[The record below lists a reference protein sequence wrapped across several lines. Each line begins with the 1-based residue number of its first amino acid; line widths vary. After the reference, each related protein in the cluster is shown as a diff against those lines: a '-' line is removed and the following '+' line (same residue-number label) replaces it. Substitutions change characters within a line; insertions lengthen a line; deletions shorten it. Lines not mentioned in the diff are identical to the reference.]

1 MKKQKPIQRTAEKD
15 LKNIRKF
22 LGNSIKDFSES
33 IGISQKELIAIEEGK
48 RKLTKSELSRICSVI
63 MNTVVI
69 LVGDNMNDKIANFD
83 DAPNYSIE
91 KEDIED
97 YALKS
102 AEVLFSKGIMRKID
116 EDTKYDEVI
125 KLAIYAC
132 NKDGLPNNIN
142 PKVGAFCK
150 ILRDAHKIDSF
161 RMSLNY
167 PIIDTLIEKFPSNL
181 VYDKFKKFGVID
193 KKMSEN
199 NADDVLVLLSS
210 VFGLNYRYS
219 YAILKRNDYVDKII
233 ATLSFKDK
241 NVNAFFNQIAKV
253 LNTYIDRKIGE

>member
-1 MKKQKPIQRTAEKD
+1 MIKSSRVMRVFEQYVKKYDMNNNNIKSKYFHS
-15 LKNIRKF
+15 LKVMEI
-22 LGNSIKDFSES
+22 SSDIATT
-33 IGISQKELIAIEEGK
+33 IGIFTDEDVAVCELIALFHE
-48 RKLTKSELSRICSVI
+48 
-63 MNTVVI
+63 
-69 LVGDNMNDKIANFD
+69 IANFD

-167 PIIDTLIEKFPSNL
+167 PIIDTLIEKFPSSL
-181 VYDKFKKFGVID
+181 VYDKFKKFGVIN

-233 ATLSFKDK
+233 ATLSFNDK

>member
-1 MKKQKPIQRTAEKD
+1 MIKSSRVMRVFEQYVKKYDMNNNNIKSKYFHS
-15 LKNIRKF
+15 LKVMEI
-22 LGNSIKDFSES
+22 SSDIATT
-33 IGISQKELIAIEEGK
+33 IGIFTDEEVAVCELIALFHE
-48 RKLTKSELSRICSVI
+48 
-63 MNTVVI
+63 
-69 LVGDNMNDKIANFD
+69 IANFD

>member
-1 MKKQKPIQRTAEKD
+1 MRVFEQYVKKYDMNNNNIKSKYFHS
-15 LKNIRKF
+15 LKVMEI
-22 LGNSIKDFSES
+22 SSDIATT
-33 IGISQKELIAIEEGK
+33 IGIFTDEEVAVCELIALFHE
-48 RKLTKSELSRICSVI
+48 
-63 MNTVVI
+63 
-69 LVGDNMNDKIANFD
+69 IANFD

>member
-1 MKKQKPIQRTAEKD
+1 MIKSSRVMRVFEQYVKKYDMNNNNIKSKYFHS
-15 LKNIRKF
+15 LKVMEI
-22 LGNSIKDFSES
+22 SSDIATT
-33 IGISQKELIAIEEGK
+33 IGIFTDEEVAVCELIALFHE
-48 RKLTKSELSRICSVI
+48 
-63 MNTVVI
+63 
-69 LVGDNMNDKIANFD
+69 IANFD

-116 EDTKYDEVI
+116 EDAKYDEVI